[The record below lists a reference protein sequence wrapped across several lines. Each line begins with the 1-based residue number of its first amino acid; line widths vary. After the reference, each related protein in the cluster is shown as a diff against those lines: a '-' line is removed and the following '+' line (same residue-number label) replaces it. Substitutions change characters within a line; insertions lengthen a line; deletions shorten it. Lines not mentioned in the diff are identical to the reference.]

1 MTLFVAHKEQFVH
14 LVWNSPSFIIT
25 VFSLSSFP
33 IEKFPTENCLRRV
46 SSLANII
53 PVLKNK
59 AYLAN
64 KYYINF
70 LWQSSADSLFLK
82 NWTRTSEYRTLSL
95 WLIFALWD
103 GIQSNIL
110 KTGQKLMVLSNVYFT
125 LDTCHGWDGNNP
137 SWRLLGS
144 LEQDH

>member
-14 LVWNSPSFIIT
+14 LVWNLPCFIIT

-82 NWTRTSEYRTLSL
+82 NWTRTSEYRTLLL

-103 GIQSNIL
+103 GIQNNIL
-110 KTGQKLMVLSNVYFT
+110 KTGPLYVQFFWLVFWVGSVWLYST
-125 LDTCHGWDGNNP
+125 I
-137 SWRLLGS
+137 LLH
-144 LEQDH
+144 LHCQLHLYC